1 MIPSLDRHL
10 RAATDAERSR
20 TALLVI
26 LAAAAA
32 LRFWRLGAGVPFG
45 VGVDEPEIMLR
56 VVLMMKTGDFNPHFF
71 DYPTLYIYT
80 QLMVAVVRF
89 IVGAAA
95 GQWASLA
102 DVTAGEFYMWGR
114 AITAMAGTATVWLV
128 YRAGRR
134 WGMATALLAAAAMAV
149 MPMHV
154 RESHYVLTDVP
165 QTLLVTGA
173 LVLSLRAAERGAAAT
188 FAAAGALAGLAAAT
202 KYTGGLALLLPL
214 LACWSSGRLS
224 RSRASVTAMVCG
236 AFAAAFLMAAPYT
249 VLDLPGFLN
258 GFGHL
263 ASAYTGALPAQA
275 PAVTYLKHLRNGL
288 GWGGSLLVIAGLV
301 LAIASLVTG
310 SNRARWAL
318 VVAFPVIY
326 FAFIARQSLVYGRYL
341 LPILPF
347 LAILAGVGVTG
358 IIAAVRSFDV
368 PRTARAGIAAAAALL
383 LLGWPA
389 SVAVQFDREL
399 SRRWTT
405 ELAYHWILGNVP
417 AGTKL
422 VIETTFLTL
431 PREYHVDY
439 TKRGMAAA
447 SDDYAARGV
456 KYVVLSSEMAAPD
469 RAREVARFAPS
480 RQHPGPNVRIL
491 ELTP

>member
-202 KYTGGLALLLPL
+202 
-214 LACWSSGRLS
+214 
-224 RSRASVTAMVCG
+224 
-236 AFAAAFLMAAPYT
+236 
-249 VLDLPGFLN
+249 
-258 GFGHL
+258 
-263 ASAYTGALPAQA
+263 
-275 PAVTYLKHLRNGL
+275 
-288 GWGGSLLVIAGLV
+288 
-301 LAIASLVTG
+301 
-310 SNRARWAL
+310 
-318 VVAFPVIY
+318 
-326 FAFIARQSLVYGRYL
+326 
-341 LPILPF
+341 
-347 LAILAGVGVTG
+347 
-358 IIAAVRSFDV
+358 
-368 PRTARAGIAAAAALL
+368 
-383 LLGWPA
+383 
-389 SVAVQFDREL
+389 
-399 SRRWTT
+399 
-405 ELAYHWILGNVP
+405 
-417 AGTKL
+417 
-422 VIETTFLTL
+422 
-431 PREYHVDY
+431 
-439 TKRGMAAA
+439 
-447 SDDYAARGV
+447 
-456 KYVVLSSEMAAPD
+456 
-469 RAREVARFAPS
+469 
-480 RQHPGPNVRIL
+480 
-491 ELTP
+491 